1 MLSIRH
7 KSVSLRFTL
16 CIITFIFGFL
26 FFSHSCFAANN
37 NQKIPDS
44 ELNMFSQN
52 DIMFYN
58 PFECISR
65 GGSNSCFKINNS
77 TGAQDFW
84 YAEGCLNNG
93 TCTSGVYA
101 PTAYT
106 SHGRNEFLLSDT
118 ETDEE
123 FGGMQY
129 IYAENYDI
137 EYGGYDGWIAKFTK
151 NGSNSTKKYYWIVLP
166 DQAYSTGFGET
177 YVATFENL
185 SEPVY
190 FITYDVHACQHQSED
205 YCGKAK
211 SDPDGV
217 QIGKEFLGAITK
229 NGGDYNEISKIVGKL
244 TSLCRI
250 NGQGEVTAKENA
262 SGGGTTSQSNSSVV
276 TDNSAT
282 SKLPSGKDITWI
294 GDSYSCGA
302 LSIIKEKFSGISF
315 GGSECDS
322 KSYIMSNKGVSD
334 RYGGGTENPPALTI
348 LKQVAEAGKLKS
360 YLVMAIGTNA
370 GWTDKEVDQFEDI
383 MSSHQDTKVVFVNVK
398 AKAHLMAD
406 DNGTNERL
414 KALANSN
421 ENYYLADWVAVYD
434 DKYFADNSTHPTANG
449 GYEKWVGVIA
459 DTLASINNCTTHEGD
474 YPQYYQANYEKSDH
488 ENSDQDWTEI
498 PYGNGNV
505 ASSGCGPTSMAMLT
519 TVATGQDVYP
529 QDIID
534 ITKATGSYTT
544 SSPTTLDPLVGE
556 KYGFEVEA
564 VSYSDLNDAE
574 NKMREYL
581 QKGYML
587 HFSGAGGRPFSS
599 GGHYVGIFKIDDDDT
614 VLVANSAFGG
624 NSEMKLHDVV
634 HAGLHYDFT
643 AIKGSGGSGS
653 CGGYCDA
660 DPNNSVGEEGL
671 TIDQAKQFM
680 MNYGENKN
688 NSSKEA
694 VGDSMWNMCNGGG
707 SNCVTFSAFFM
718 VKFAGIPASGR
729 WGDGQQVVD
738 NLKARG
744 SVDATFGTEP
754 RVYAI
759 ISTPKQHTAVVLGH
773 HDGKWILGHASCSY
787 NGKGKGNGGNGDI
800 NNGKGGGSGFIAIED
815 SDDPVDWQ
823 WVNSG
828 YSFAYPDNVDTT
840 KIAEYLTNGV

>member
-1 MLSIRH
+1 MLNIKH

-26 FFSHSCFAANN
+26 FFGHSCFAANN

-65 GGSNSCFKINNS
+65 GGSNSCFKIKNS
-77 TGAQDFW
+77 TEAQDFW
-84 YAEGCLNNG
+84 YAEGCLDNG

-101 PTAYT
+101 STAYT

-118 ETDEE
+118 ETDED

-137 EYGGYDGWIAKFTK
+137 EYGGYEGWIAKFTK
-151 NGSNSTKKYYWIVLP
+151 NGGNSTKKYYWIVLP

-217 QIGKEFLGAITK
+217 QIGKEFLGAFTK
-229 NGGDYNEISKIVGKL
+229 NGGNYNEISKVVGKL

-250 NGQGEVTAKENA
+250 SGQGEVTAAEDKSA
-262 SGGGTTSQSNSSVV
+262 SDVDKTGGGAPSSGPPSNS
-276 TDNSAT
+276 
-282 SKLPSGKDITWI
+282 GK
-294 GDSYSCGA
+294 S
-302 LSIIKEKFSGISF
+302 
-315 GGSECDS
+315 
-322 KSYIMSNKGVSD
+322 
-334 RYGGGTENPPALTI
+334 
-348 LKQVAEAGKLKS
+348 
-360 YLVMAIGTNA
+360 
-370 GWTDKEVDQFEDI
+370 
-383 MSSHQDTKVVFVNVK
+383 
-398 AKAHLMAD
+398 
-406 DNGTNERL
+406 
-414 KALANSN
+414 
-421 ENYYLADWVAVYD
+421 
-434 DKYFADNSTHPTANG
+434 
-449 GYEKWVGVIA
+449 
-459 DTLASINNCTTHEGD
+459 CTTYQDD
-474 YPQYYQANYEKSDH
+474 YPQYYQSDYENSDH

-529 QDIID
+529 QDIIN

-556 KYGFEVEA
+556 KYGFEVVSE
-564 VSYSDLNDAE
+564 SYSSKKDAYNKIKEYLND
-574 NKMREYL
+574 
-581 QKGYML
+581 GYMIHL
-587 HFSGAGGRPFSS
+587 SGEGSHAGFSTSNTA
-599 GGHYVGIFKIDDDDT
+599 GHYVGIFSIDNNDKIW
-614 VLVANSAFGG
+614 VANSNHIG
-624 NSEMKLHDVV
+624 NSQVELQDIIDAIHNGV
-634 HAGLHYDFT
+634 FT
-643 AIKGSGGSGS
+643 AIKGSGGGGS

-828 YSFAYPDNVDTT
+828 YSFTYPDDVDTT